1 MKKMKKISYK
11 ITSIARDYGMG
22 VLLNHYNLQTAL
34 TIYNIATTRS
44 LDIVIYI
51 LSIKLGMSK
60 MAIMIVLAFLL

>member
-11 ITSIARDYGMG
+11 ITSIARDYGMS
-22 VLLNHYNLQTAL
+22 VLLNHYNLQTVL
-34 TIYNIATTRS
+34 TIYNVVTATP

-60 MAIMIVLAFLL
+60 MAIMVILAFLL